1 MTVLF
6 SWTEDSET
14 VLRER
19 EISKADDDLDRAF
32 CYLTEL
38 LAEKDPRYGT
48 KDGYPKAMEDSAREL
63 LATLTYRLKNGGLV

>member
-6 SWTEDSET
+6 NWTEDSET

-38 LAEKDPRYGT
+38 LAEKDPRYST
-48 KDGYPKAMEDSAREL
+48 KDGYPKAMEDCAREL

>member
-6 SWTEDSET
+6 NWTEDSET

-38 LAEKDPRYGT
+38 LAEKDPRYAT
-48 KDGYPKAMEDSAREL
+48 NDGYPKAMEDSAREL
-63 LATLTYRLKNGGLV
+63 LETLSYRLKNGGLI

>member
-6 SWTEDSET
+6 NWTEDSET

-48 KDGYPKAMEDSAREL
+48 KDGYAQAMLDSARER
-63 LATLTYRLKNGGLV
+63 LATLSYRLEKGGLV

>member
-6 SWTEDSET
+6 NWTEDSET

>member
-1 MTVLF
+1 MTVLYR
-6 SWTEDSET
+6 WTEDSET

-38 LAEKDPRYGT
+38 LAEKDPRYAT
-48 KDGYPKAMEDSAREL
+48 KDGYPKAMEDSAREV
-63 LATLTYRLKNGGLV
+63 LATLSLRLAKGGLV